1 MDKVSFEQNPAGSD
15 GSRGRMFQERKR
27 QVKRSCAW
35 HFQSIARRSR
45 KCGKACMAGSVR
57 GGWEQRRSDR
67 CWVERVMGQI
77 AEDLVD
83 YRKPSAF
90 TEGGGEISS

>member
-1 MDKVSFEQNPAGSD
+1 M
-15 GSRGRMFQERKR
+15 
-27 QVKRSCAW
+27 W
-35 HFQSIARRSR
+35 
-45 KCGKACMAGSVR
+45 KACMAGSVR

-83 YRKPSAF
+83 HRKPSAF